1 MKAMTRFP
9 TRYLALCLTVLVLL
23 TSGAQLLAPR
33 SYPSPSLGPQQTV
46 QTRNPKIG
54 VHLRLNGSAD
64 ETQLRAELS
73 QVREMGATWVVDL
86 FPWAYIQ
93 PRGPRSFDWRG
104 ADLLVAHARQQGLQ
118 IVARLDIVPAWARK
132 KDSTDR
138 RIDPAYYD
146 DFARYAAAFAA
157 RYRQQLRYLVI
168 WNEPNLFFE
177 WGSREPDPAAY
188 AALLKVVYPAVKQ
201 ANPEMQIAAGA
212 LSPGPAIPGIR
223 SDDLAFLRGMLA
235 AGAPF
240 DVLAIHSYG
249 GKAPADE
256 EPHPDRVNF
265 RRVEVYRD
273 LLNAAGQP
281 RPLIV
286 TEGGWNDHPRWSGA
300 VTPAERLRWTVEAY
314 RLSAAWPD
322 VLAVCFWQF
331 RAPTTHSYQ
340 DNFNF
345 VAADGT
351 PRAIYW
357 AVREYATGRSA
368 DDP

>member
-1 MKAMTRFP
+1 M
-9 TRYLALCLTVLVLL
+9 RYLSLSLALVVLL
-23 TSGAQLLAPR
+23 ATGAQFLAPR
-33 SYPSPSLGPQQTV
+33 TYPSPSLGPQQTV
-46 QTRNPKIG
+46 QTINSKIG
-54 VHLRLNGSAD
+54 VHLRLNGTGD
-64 ETQLRAELS
+64 EAALAEQLS
-73 QVREMGATWVVDL
+73 QVRDMGATWVVDL

-104 ADLLVAHARQQGLQ
+104 ADLLVAHARRQGLR
-118 IVARLDIVPAWARK
+118 IIARLDIVPAWARDK
-132 KDSTDR
+132 NTTDR

-146 DFARYAAAFAA
+146 DFARYAAVFAA
-157 RYRQQLRYLVI
+157 RYRDQVRYLVI

-177 WGSREPDPAAY
+177 WGSREPDPSAY
-188 AALLKVVYPAVKQ
+188 AELLKIVYPTVKQ
-201 ANPEMQIAAGA
+201 ANPEMQIAAGG
-212 LSPGPAIPGIR
+212 LSPGPSVPGIR
-223 SDDLAFLRGMLA
+223 LDDLTFLRGMIA

-249 GKAPADE
+249 AQAPADQ

-273 LLNAAGQP
+273 LLKAAGQT

-300 VTPAERLRWTVEAY
+300 VTPADRLRWTVEAY
-314 RLSAAWPD
+314 RLSATWPD
-322 VLAVCFWQF
+322 VIAVCFWQF

-351 PRAIYW
+351 PKAIYW
-357 AVREYATGRSA
+357 AIREYATGRAA
-368 DDP
+368 DEQ